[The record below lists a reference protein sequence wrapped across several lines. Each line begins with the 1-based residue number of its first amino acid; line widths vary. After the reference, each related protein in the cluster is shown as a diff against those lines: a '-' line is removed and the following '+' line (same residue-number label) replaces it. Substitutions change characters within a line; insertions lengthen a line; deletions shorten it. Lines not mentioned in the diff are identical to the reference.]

1 MAVVELPSGN
11 QIDFGDADPETIQNA
26 LKQMQKEKPELFEV
40 KEERSPVFAGDV
52 IAAARKR
59 RATGQASEDQGPP
72 LTHPEAEVT
81 NASFQY
87 FYGKADDD
95 EEREARLASE
105 FGPDSFERRG
115 QNNYILNLDNIAPE
129 IKRKYKLPENGTMQ
143 VNRKGFSRYDL
154 ARFGGE
160 YKGVLLS
167 TLAAGIASTGVGIPA
182 SMLIMGASAAAGKG
196 VDEYLEHLEGFQR
209 QSKTDVYKDMA
220 YEAGMMAAGEGLFR
234 GLFAL
239 GRRVIKG
246 PGPKPVEARVDE
258 LVNKGM
264 SNRKAVKYA
273 TEEARVAANRAIRNG
288 ARPNIEEATGKA
300 FLGRMQAIYEA
311 ILPNRNAAR
320 KNSDYVKKIITQQAK
335 GDITETEAKQ
345 LLQDQA
351 SAISNMLKETMA
363 NPDEAILLANRHL
376 TEVIEQEFKEINK
389 VITKNL
395 KDEGL
400 PGELTGAFAEDFSLA
415 LSDAAR
421 LFKQDSAYLYKN
433 AETALE
439 GTSFNSGPL
448 VKALDSLTSNIFEVA
463 GNQGILGGPLIKLL
477 KDKIAGKAVDATGK
491 PLSKKFSMAEL
502 NGLRSALNAERNN
515 PMLIGTVA
523 SKQAG
528 ILAQSIDQMLVNQ
541 QNILGSAIFKS
552 STGIDTIGGA
562 AVKTFQG
569 FQSPAKIQEIRRG
582 YEMLAAANKH
592 YGDGKAI
599 FSSEAAELII
609 KKVEGKTAVDMSEI
623 NQFIVNAN
631 QPEKLKMW
639 LNVVTPSN
647 QIVGKIQSTEPA
659 IFQSLK
665 TFAEQGNVNA
675 YNVLRKA
682 EGLEKII
689 PRIPQWVGNASTNIA
704 DEAGDAGAKRI
715 LSQVASEMNIN
726 LLDATARR
734 SAPVI
739 KDRIRDMLGNQWLRT
754 SLRNN
759 IDETGT
765 NLGSFATEFKKIK
778 DSGVAQILFG
788 NNFKR
793 LDEAAKDALVVN
805 TIKTGDAIKIS
816 QITDD
821 MYLPAI
827 REEIGKVQATIAKAK
842 AEGDSVFL
850 KAVSTGKIDD
860 LDTLVTGLLK
870 KGDNITTLMNS
881 IRVSQGDE
889 AAELALESI
898 RDMTMARIVNNSFP
912 EGITPGSIETG
923 AFGEIM
929 ETSIKKMN
937 ANSALANILGS
948 QKDVDGLLKVAKDA
962 ALVSNQAF
970 KGKAGLAPAVFI
982 AGAGLRLLAN
992 PAAFAGE
999 IATIYGLGKI
1009 LRSRLVLN
1017 WFTKPQMRTGL
1028 LREGKG
1034 FGLDLGE
1041 DITSYG
1047 TRRRRELTNQQLR
1060 KAPAI
1065 GISETVQTVDDN
1077 IPEEVKQNVNQGVNQ
1092 GIGAGRDVL
1101 REIETN
1107 KVLGIR

>member
-1 MAVVELPSGN
+1 
-11 QIDFGDADPETIQNA
+11 
-26 LKQMQKEKPELFEV
+26 
-40 KEERSPVFAGDV
+40 
-52 IAAARKR
+52 
-59 RATGQASEDQGPP
+59 
-72 LTHPEAEVT
+72 
-81 NASFQY
+81 
-87 FYGKADDD
+87 
-95 EEREARLASE
+95 
-105 FGPDSFERRG
+105 
-115 QNNYILNLDNIAPE
+115 
-129 IKRKYKLPENGTMQ
+129 
-143 VNRKGFSRYDL
+143 
-154 ARFGGE
+154 
-160 YKGVLLS
+160 
-167 TLAAGIASTGVGIPA
+167 VGIPA

-311 ILPNRNAAR
+311 ILPNRKAAR

-335 GDITETEAKQ
+335 GDITEAEAKQ
-345 LLQDQA
+345 LLNDQA
-351 SAISNMLKETMA
+351 TAISNTIKETMA
-363 NPDEAILLANRHL
+363 KPDEAILLANRHL

-389 VITKNL
+389 VISKNL
-395 KDEGL
+395 NDEGL
-400 PGELTGAFAEDFSLA
+400 PGELTGAFAEDFSIA

-421 LFKQDSAYLYKN
+421 LFKQDSAYLYRN

-439 GTSFNSGPL
+439 GTKFDPAPL
-448 VKALDSLTSNIFEVA
+448 IKGIEELSQNTFEVI
-463 GNQGILGGPLIKLL
+463 GNQGIIGTPLVRFLREKV
-477 KDKIAGKAVDATGK
+477 AGKAVDATGK
-491 PLSKKFSMAEL
+491 PLSKEFSMTEL
-502 NGLRSALNAERNN
+502 NGFRSALNAERNN

-523 SKQAG
+523 SRQAG
-528 ILAQSIDQMLVNQ
+528 ILSNSIDQMLVNQ
-541 QNILGSAIFKS
+541 QMILGSAAFKP
-552 STGIDTIGGA
+552 STGINTTGGI
-562 AVKTFQG
+562 AVKTFAG

-582 YEMLAAANKH
+582 YEILAAANKH
-592 YGDGKAI
+592 YGDGKAL

-609 KKVEGKTAVDMSEI
+609 KQVEGKTAVDMSVI
-623 NQFIVNAN
+623 NQLIVNVN

-639 LNVVTPSN
+639 LNIVTPSN

-665 TFAEQGNVNA
+665 TFAEQGNVDA

-715 LSQVASEMNIN
+715 LKQVASEMNIN
-726 LLDATARR
+726 VQDATARR
-734 SAPVI
+734 SAPVV
-739 KDRIRDMLGNQWLRT
+739 KDRIRDMLGNEWLRT

-765 NLGSFATEFKKIK
+765 NLAGFANSFNKIK
-778 DSGVAQILFG
+778 DSGVAKILFG

-805 TIKTGDAIKIS
+805 TIKKGDPIKIS

-850 KAVSTGKIDD
+850 NAVNTGRIDD

-889 AAELALESI
+889 AAEAALESI
-898 RDMTMARIVNNSFP
+898 RNMTMSRIVNNSFP
-912 EGITPGSIETG
+912 DGITPGSIETG

-982 AGAGLRLLAN
+982 AGAGMRLLAS
-992 PAAFAGE
+992 PVSFAGE
-999 IATIYGLGKI
+999 VATIFTLGKL
-1009 LRSRLVLN
+1009 LRSRPVLN

-1047 TRRRRELTNQQLR
+1047 TRRRKEITNQQIR
-1060 KAPAI
+1060 KVPAI
-1065 GISETVQTVDDN
+1065 GISGSVQAVDDN